1 MKIGIIG
8 AGAMGG
14 AVARGLAE
22 SGMTASDICVA
33 NPSPGKLREFAD
45 MGMRTTSD
53 NAEAASCADIVV
65 IAVKP
70 WILPAVAEELRA
82 VIDPAHQQ
90 VAVIVAGVSG
100 EELLKMFGRQKGAC
114 NLAIVMPNTA
124 MTLRESMT
132 FIVNVSGATPLA
144 DSVFCRLGAVKDI
157 EERLLPAATALASCG
172 IAYALRYIRAAV
184 EGGVELGFRAS
195 DAQEIVTATV
205 RGAAALLSVDGA
217 HPEVEIDRV
226 TTAGGITIRGL
237 NAMEQAGFTPAVIA
251 GLKASR

>member
-22 SGMTASDICVA
+22 
-33 NPSPGKLREFAD
+33 
-45 MGMRTTSD
+45 
-53 NAEAASCADIVV
+53 
-65 IAVKP
+65 
-70 WILPAVAEELRA
+70 
-82 VIDPAHQQ
+82 
-90 VAVIVAGVSG
+90 
-100 EELLKMFGRQKGAC
+100 
-114 NLAIVMPNTA
+114 
-124 MTLRESMT
+124 
-132 FIVNVSGATPLA
+132 
-144 DSVFCRLGAVKDI
+144 SVFCRLGAVKDI

-251 GLKASR
+251 GLKAGR